1 MTKSRYL
8 PEAAHPYYVVK
19 KNGFDVVFASPK
31 GKHNGM
37 TVWLTI
43 AQVARLHLI
52 QSQ

>member
-1 MTKSRYL
+1 MTNLRYL

-31 GKHNGM
+31 GTQNGM
-37 TVWLTI
+37 TIWLTS

-52 QSQ
+52 PSR